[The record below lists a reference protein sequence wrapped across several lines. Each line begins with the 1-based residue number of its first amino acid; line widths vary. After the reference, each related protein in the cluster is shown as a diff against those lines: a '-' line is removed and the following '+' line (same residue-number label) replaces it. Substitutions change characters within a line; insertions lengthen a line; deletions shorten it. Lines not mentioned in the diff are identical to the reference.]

1 MKKIVVTGGAGR
13 LGRLAIGNLLER
25 GYEVLAVDKVRPQT
39 ALPCRFLPVE
49 MTDAAPVYD
58 VLRGADAV
66 LHLGAIP
73 GPGGAPQSTLFHNNV
88 LSTYHVV
95 EAASALGLKRLIF
108 ASSVFAV
115 GWVAEPEKYLPR
127 YVPVDE
133 DHPLT
138 PFEAYGLS
146 KQIGEDVCGAVS
158 RRTGLPIVS
167 LRFMNIIWPE
177 NIGALPRPAP
187 QTPRETPFVYW
198 AYVDARDAARAC
210 ILALEADTTGHEALF
225 IAAEDIRFDR
235 PTRDL
240 LRDLA
245 PGVEIRGPLKDRA
258 SVISIQKAKRLIG
271 YEPQH
276 SWQTKKR
283 GLETGFSSL
292 KPRRNPTI

>member
-13 LGRLAIGNLLER
+13 LGRLTITGLLER
-25 GYEVLAVDKVRPQT
+25 GYEVLAIDKVRPQQP
-39 ALPCRFLPVE
+39 LPCRFLPVE
-49 MTDAAPVYD
+49 MTEAAPVYD
-58 VLRGADAV
+58 VLSGADAV

-73 GPGGAPQSTLFHNNV
+73 GPGGAPQSTIFYNNV

-95 EAASALGLKRLIF
+95 EAAAALRLQRLVF
-108 ASSVFAV
+108 ASTVFTV
-115 GWVAEPEKYLPR
+115 GWVAEPERYWPR

-146 KQIGEDVCGAVS
+146 KQIGEDICATIN
-158 RRTGLPIVS
+158 RRAGLPIVS

-177 NIGALPRPAP
+177 HAGTLPRP
-187 QTPRETPFVYW
+187 TPKTAKEIPFVVW

-210 ILALEADTTGHEALF
+210 LQALEANTTGHEAMF
-225 IAAEDIRFDR
+225 IAAEDIRFDC

-245 PGVEIRGPLKDRA
+245 PSPVEVKGSLKDMD
-258 SVISIQKAKRLIG
+258 SVISIQKARRVIG
-271 YEPQH
+271 YKPQY
-276 SWQTKKR
+276 SWQKGGMKA
-283 GLETGFSSL
+283 
-292 KPRRNPTI
+292 